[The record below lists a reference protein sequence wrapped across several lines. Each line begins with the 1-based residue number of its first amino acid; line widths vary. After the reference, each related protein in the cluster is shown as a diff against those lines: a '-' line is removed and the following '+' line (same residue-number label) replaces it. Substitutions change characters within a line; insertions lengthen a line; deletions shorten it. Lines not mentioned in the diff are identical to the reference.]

1 MAVSRMANAAE
12 GTFISHLLELRNR
25 LLYALWGVAI
35 VFAVAVFFADRLYQI
50 LAQPLIA
57 VLPEGASMIATD
69 PISPFLT
76 PIKLSIAVSI
86 VVAIPWILYQVWA
99 FIAPG
104 LYKNE
109 RRMVVPLIVSST
121 FLFYL
126 GMAFAYFIVFPTAF
140 KFLTGTAPVGVTVM
154 TDMKAY
160 MDFVYSL
167 FFAFGVAFEIPVAV
181 VLLVRLGVIKAQTLA
196 AKRSYVVLWCFIVAA
211 FLTPP
216 DAISQIML
224 AVPMWMLFEVGL
236 FFAHRITPRAEDEDA
251 DRALSDD
258 DMESRL
264 TEYERQN
271 PADERPKD

>member
-1 MAVSRMANAAE
+1 MAVSRMAKVSE

-35 VFAVAVFFADRLYQI
+35 VFAVAVFFADQLYEF
-50 LAQPLIA
+50 LAHPLMA

-76 PIKLSIAVSI
+76 PIKLSIAVSV

-99 FIAPG
+99 FVAPG

-140 KFLTGTAPVGVTVM
+140 KFLTGTAPAGVQVM

-160 MDFVYSL
+160 MDFVYAL
-167 FFAFGVAFEIPVAV
+167 FFAFGVAFEVPVAV
-181 VLLVRLGVIKAQTLA
+181 VLLVRLGVVKAETLS

-216 DAISQIML
+216 DAISQFML

-236 FFAHRITPRAEDEDA
+236 FFAHRITPRAEDDEANDE
-251 DRALSDD
+251 LSDD
-258 DMESRL
+258 ELESRL

-271 PADERPKD
+271 PAGERPKD

>member
-1 MAVSRMANAAE
+1 MANAAE

>member
-1 MAVSRMANAAE
+1 MANAAE

-25 LLYALWGVAI
+25 LLYALWGVAV
-35 VFAVAVFFADRLYQI
+35 VFAVAVFFADELYQF
-50 LAQPLIA
+50 LAQPLMA

-140 KFLTGTAPVGVTVM
+140 KFLAGTAPAGVQVM

-160 MDFVYSL
+160 IDFVYAL
-167 FFAFGVAFEIPVAV
+167 FFAFGVAFEVPVAV
-181 VLLVRLGVIKAQTLA
+181 VLLVRLGVIKAQTLST
-196 AKRSYVVLWCFIVAA
+196 KRSYVVLWCFIVAA

-236 FFAHRITPRAEDEDA
+236 FFAHRIKPRSEDEAEDEA
-251 DRALSDD
+251 HRELSDD
-258 DMESRL
+258 EMESHL

-271 PADERPKD
+271 PVGQRPKD